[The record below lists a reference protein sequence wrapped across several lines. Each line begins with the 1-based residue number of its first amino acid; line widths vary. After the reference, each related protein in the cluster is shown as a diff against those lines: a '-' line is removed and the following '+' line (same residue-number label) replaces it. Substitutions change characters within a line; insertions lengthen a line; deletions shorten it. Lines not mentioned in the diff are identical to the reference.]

1 MHICYEDFT
10 SHFLFQHLQAVGW
23 FIQMCLATL
32 FQPVICGVYR
42 PERADLSDVLAYFC
56 VHEDFEYSFPARLLY
71 LTACPTVKKQSQLL
85 QLTEPE
91 MRCLILSLFQLTSTK
106 IQKAQFRGPK
116 GGPIISLNFN
126 EVIMFIIRF
135 LEMNSNNCLRFVE
148 VDPMPVLV
156 ALFTSEDTT
165 MKEHAVQLVLSAINH
180 SQNHRSNMVEYLQN
194 FLQIASIDLEITC
207 HGKGTLSC
215 MTFKIADSYIPLTT
229 HHTPNTTH
237 THAHIIIIQTFIR
250 KNPQCLHH
258 PFIKSIPG
266 VTKG

>member
-1 MHICYEDFT
+1 MHICYEDST

-32 FQPVICGVYR
+32 FQPVICGIYR

-71 LTACPTVKKQSQLL
+71 LIACPTVKKQSQLL
-85 QLTEPE
+85 LLTEPE

-180 SQNHRSNMVEYLQN
+180 SQNHKSNMVEYLQN
-194 FLQIASIDLEITC
+194 FLQIASIDLEITY

-229 HHTPNTTH
+229 HTHMHT
-237 THAHIIIIQTFIR
+237 
-250 KNPQCLHH
+250 
-258 PFIKSIPG
+258 
-266 VTKG
+266 